1 MKDILKCFLEE
12 PWWAITNNLAE
23 ILKDELN
30 RELSTNHILYGKKA
44 VAVAKREDN
53 DDVIYWIIELEKY
66 AIVHLTYTKETS
78 SEYPKTQLFTL
89 KELEKHCKEVAEF
102 Y

>member
-1 MKDILKCFLEE
+1 MEE
-12 PWWAITNNLAE
+12 PWWVIPNNLAE
-23 ILKDELN
+23 VLNNELN
-30 RELSTNHILYGKKA
+30 RELSTKHILYGKKA

-66 AIVHLTYTKETS
+66 AIVHLTYTNETS